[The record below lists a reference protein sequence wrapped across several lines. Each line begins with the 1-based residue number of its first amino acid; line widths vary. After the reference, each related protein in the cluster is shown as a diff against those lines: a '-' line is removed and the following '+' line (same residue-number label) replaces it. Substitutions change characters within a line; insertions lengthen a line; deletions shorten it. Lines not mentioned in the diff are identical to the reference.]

1 MSKVLQHIIN
11 KFIAEQILKPKKNN
25 TKKPTDPICAM
36 IKQTDSQNTIQ
47 VGKPGTN
54 QPGGQMQAQSA
65 LSSEKA
71 AAIKNGAVDAFI
83 IVTCL
88 KTGNNINALN
98 MRSMITKLL
107 SNPSNIPFM
116 QQYTTTDHFGL
127 VSSLYTTNTT
137 DDSMIIPVW
146 IFKGDINSYIKNNLM
161 TIKDNIISQ
170 TQETPVDILNKV
182 LKYINETPIQVGKI
196 KNPTPNTN
204 PPDPDYQEMIPL
216 KLLFK
221 DIDETLYTK
230 YLNQIL
236 NNRNITFNANKTAVT
251 QTTLTTKQ
259 IETLILKLID
269 NIYWDIKTLYH
280 NPDFKKDHPG
290 WDESA
295 EGLAGI
301 KNMFKL
307 TIYPPYKPKPLAN
320 IGQINKLQF
329 INVSD
334 LLSRVKKAPVVDQLN
349 KFFKFN

>member
-25 TKKPTDPICAM
+25 TEKPTDPICAM

-146 IFKGDINSYIKNNLM
+146 IFKGDINTYIKNNLM

-182 LKYINETPIQVGKI
+182 LKYIKETPIPVGET

-204 PPDPDYQEMIPL
+204 PPDPNYQEMIPL

-221 DIDETLYTK
+221 DIDERLYTK
-230 YLNQIL
+230 YLNQLL
-236 NNRNITFNANKTAVT
+236 NNPSITFNADKTAVT

-259 IETLILKLID
+259 IKTLILKLIE
-269 NIYWDIKTLYH
+269 NISWDIKTLYH
-280 NPDFKKDHPG
+280 NPDFKKNHPE
-290 WDESA
+290 WNESV
-295 EGLAGI
+295 LGI
-301 KNMFKL
+301 GGIEFSFKQW
-307 TIYPPYKPKPLAN
+307 IYPPYEPKPIVN